1 MKTTGYRAMQAKM
14 FADDLAAMIAL
25 SDARKAEDATARDR
39 MRNDPELRAA
49 LAGEASRRGVEVDW
63 AEYFRNARVN

>member
-1 MKTTGYRAMQAKM
+1 MQAKM